1 MIKYGKFTGDLVNCP
16 TATALSPQ
24 PARVYS
30 ASGAV
35 HSLFNACAHEA
46 PLMRSAYAMQHT
58 YAVPEAAAETA
69 TAATAATAAAEEEE
83 APAAVA
89 AAATE
94 RADGAAVRR
103 AEAGR
108 PQSPLRCTS
117 DTIVCPRGDPTA
129 GSDRSVPHPQGI
141 IGRKSAGGHGD
152 LPLLRRPE
160 RDQV

>member
-30 ASGAV
+30 ASALYT
-35 HSLFNACAHEA
+35 HCSMCAHEA

-69 TAATAATAAAEEEE
+69 AAATAATAAAEEEE

-103 AEAGR
+103 AETGR
-108 PQSPLRCTS
+108 R
-117 DTIVCPRGDPTA
+117 
-129 GSDRSVPHPQGI
+129 VP
-141 IGRKSAGGHGD
+141 
-152 LPLLRRPE
+152 
-160 RDQV
+160 

>member
-30 ASGAV
+30 ASALYT
-35 HSLFNACAHEA
+35 HCSMCAHEA

-69 TAATAATAAAEEEE
+69 AAATAATAAAEEEE

-103 AEAGR
+103 AERQAGR
-108 PQSPLRCTS
+108 R
-117 DTIVCPRGDPTA
+117 
-129 GSDRSVPHPQGI
+129 VP
-141 IGRKSAGGHGD
+141 
-152 LPLLRRPE
+152 
-160 RDQV
+160 